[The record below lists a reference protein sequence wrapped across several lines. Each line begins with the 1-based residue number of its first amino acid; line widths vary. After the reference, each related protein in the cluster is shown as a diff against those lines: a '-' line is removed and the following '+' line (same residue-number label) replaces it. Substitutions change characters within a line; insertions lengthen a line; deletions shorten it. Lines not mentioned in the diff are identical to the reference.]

1 MTREITLHRDFIR
14 EIDCRRR
21 GSAVWWSLSFE

>member
-1 MTREITLHRDFIR
+1 MTRKITLHRNSIR

-21 GSAVWWSLSFE
+21 GSAV